1 MARDVAYQVLIG
13 TDRTRQALR
22 GGSEQEAD
30 RARFEKIA
38 ADYQNEIDA
47 TAAPPG
53 DQEPSAQTET
63 ASSDA
68 RASPGESAPSNA
80 IASESE
86 NAPASTD
93 SPQEN
98 KVLSLSGP
106 SPGQSTGDRMD

>member
-1 MARDVAYQVLIG
+1 MS
-13 TDRTRQALR
+13 RTKYLL
-22 GGSEQEAD
+22 EQIERAKRFAAAVNNEAD

-86 NAPASTD
+86 NAPASMD

>member
-1 MARDVAYQVLIG
+1 MS
-13 TDRTRQALR
+13 RTKYLL
-22 GGSEQEAD
+22 EQIERAKRFAAAVNNEAD

-80 IASESE
+80 VASESE

-98 KVLSLSGP
+98 K
-106 SPGQSTGDRMD
+106 D